1 MGYLDANKLETP
13 QNSSQVKITSN
24 ASINLQKSK
33 AYKHNYKAHEYLV
46 CKKVSRFQIFRL
58 LDILRLLVEVPVL
71 YQCFTSELLS

>member
-33 AYKHNYKAHEYLV
+33 HTNTIRKHV
-46 CKKVSRFQIFRL
+46 CILSAKSLSRFQLFRL
-58 LDILRLLVEVPVL
+58 LDILRLVAEAPVL
-71 YQCFTSELLS
+71 YQCFTSELHS